1 MDVVIPRL
9 KDEKLALVRDKLKQG
24 LEQAFFCLYAH
35 PNKKTKVVI
44 FSSSYQFHRNF
55 ETPSII
61 Y

>member
-9 KDEKLALVRDKLKQG
+9 KDEKLALVKDKLKQG

-35 PNKKTKVVI
+35 PNKKIKVII
-44 FSSSYQFHRNF
+44 FSSSNQFHRNF

-61 Y
+61 C